1 MRKLVVL
8 LFSLFVL
15 SCSVDDGN
23 ERIYN
28 VILPVEE
35 AVVPT
40 EFERGEVY
48 DIYLK
53 YLRPTSCYAYN
64 DVYYVREGNERMVAV
79 VNTVFEGD
87 YECVDVN
94 ELLDAS
100 FSFKAGEEDSYV
112 FKFWQGE
119 DDNGDSQYLI
129 IEVPVVD

>member
-8 LFSLFVL
+8 LFSLFAL
-15 SCSVDDGN
+15 SCSIDDDN
-23 ERIYN
+23 ERVYN
-28 VILPVEE
+28 VILPVED

-53 YLRPTSCYAYN
+53 YFRPTSCYAYN

-87 YECVDVN
+87 YECVEVN
-94 ELLDAS
+94 ELLDTQ